1 MKLTRRK
8 FSLATLAATLMT
20 STVAPSSAEDRK
32 LGVMIYNIGVDPWM
46 NVAVKSVEEN
56 AKALGYEVTIADGRN
71 DVAQMNAAI
80 DQLVI
85 QGVKAIVICPADP
98 DSLVGSISKA
108 VAAGVP
114 VVAFSLGVSKEA
126 NLTSLISADEVGM
139 GRTGAQLA
147 VKAIGGKGNVA
158 LMTGILGT
166 SAQIGRSQG
175 QHEVFG
181 KETGIKV
188 VEEQPND
195 WAHDKTVALIQDWL
209 SKYPKGELNA
219 VLAHGPEIVA
229 AAEYA
234 KSQGREEVTFIGI
247 DYPEDARRAIR
258 EGTLLATI
266 SQDPKLLARL
276 AVETADKASKGE
288 TVKKVILIET
298 TTITKDNVEEKPADY

>member
-1 MKLTRRK
+1 MKLTRRL
-8 FSLATLAATLMT
+8 FGVTTFAAALSVATAM
-20 STVAPSSAEDRK
+20 PSSAEGNK

-46 NVAVKSVEEN
+46 NVAVKALEEHG
-56 AKALGYEVTIADGRN
+56 KALGYEVTVTDGKN

-108 VAAGVP
+108 VSAGVP
-114 VVAFSLGVSKEA
+114 VVAFSLGVSAEA
-126 NLTSLISADEVGM
+126 NLTSFVGADEVGM
-139 GRTGAQLA
+139 GRTAAGLA
-147 VKAIGGKGNVA
+147 LKAIGGKGNVA

-175 QHEVFG
+175 QHEVFD
-181 KETGIKV
+181 KEAGIKV

-195 WAHDKTVALIQDWL
+195 WAHDKTVALIQNWL

-234 KSQGREEVTFIGI
+234 KSQGREEVVFVGI

-258 EGTLLATI
+258 EGTLLGTI
-266 SQDPKLLARL
+266 SQDPKMLAKL

-288 TVKKVILIET
+288 AVEKVIMIET
-298 TTITKDNVEEKPADY
+298 TTMTKDNIEQKPADY